1 LDDISTTLILALLA
15 LLLLLSA
22 FFSASET
29 GMMALNRYR
38 LRHLASQNNKDAQRV
53 LALLQRP
60 DRLIGIILLG
70 NNFVNILASS
80 LATLLALSWVG
91 EVGVPLA
98 ALILTM
104 VILICSE
111 VAPKTYAALHPERV
125 AFPASRVI
133 LPLLRIFYPLVWL
146 INITGNGL
154 LRMMGGMPKN
164 NDNHQLNLEELRTV
178 VAESPGSH
186 QAMVLAVLDLEKV
199 TVDDIM
205 VPRHEIIGIN
215 LNDPINQIAEQL
227 GTSAHTRMP
236 VYRDNIDN
244 VVGVLHM
251 RKILRLFQ
259 QGEVS
264 KEMLENAARESYFI
278 PAGTP
283 LHVQLLNFQRYKRRI
298 GLVVNEYGDIQGL
311 VTLEDILEEIVGEF
325 TTDRDMFSRDI
336 HPQADGS
343 LLVDASITVRELN
356 KAMQWDLPTDGPRTL
371 NGLILDHLEIIPE
384 GQISLRLKGYPV
396 EIIQVAN
403 NVIKTVRI
411 NPAAWQPKAK
421 AH

>member
-1 LDDISTTLILALLA
+1 LDDISTGLILGLLI
-15 LLLLLSA
+15 LLIFLSA

-38 LRHLASQNNKDAQRV
+38 LRHLAAQNNRDAKRV

-80 LATLLALSWVG
+80 LATLLALKWMG
-91 EVGVPLA
+91 EAGVPLA

-111 VAPKTYAALHPERV
+111 VAPKTYAALHPENV

-133 LPLLRIFYPLVWL
+133 LPLLRFFYPLVWL
-146 INITGNGL
+146 INVTGNGL
-154 LRMMGGMPKN
+154 LRLMGGLPNSGDGHK
-164 NDNHQLNLEELRTV
+164 LNLEELRTV

-205 VPRHEIIGIN
+205 VPRQEIIGIN
-215 LNDPINQIAEQL
+215 LNDTISHITEQL

-236 VYRDNIDN
+236 LYRDNIDN
-244 VVGVLHM
+244 VVGLLHM

-264 KEMLENAARESYFI
+264 KEMLENAARDTYFV

-283 LHVQLLNFQRYKRRI
+283 LHIQLLNFQRHKRRI

-311 VTLEDILEEIVGEF
+311 ITLEDILEEIVGEF
-325 TTDRDMFSRDI
+325 TTDRAMFSRDI
-336 HPQADGS
+336 HPQTDGS
-343 LLVDASITVRELN
+343 FLIDASITVRELN

-371 NGLILDHLEIIPE
+371 NGLILEHLEIIPE

-411 NPAAWQPKAK
+411 KPANWQPEAK
-421 AH
+421 TH